1 VECVMKKYMQIVQVC
16 FVLAL
21 LGSAFVE
28 NPKAMG
34 RLPLNTPAA
43 AVYATATEQVSLAC
57 IKTTVKIYAL
67 PNSKSRLRGTLR
79 PDARCE
85 TEILEVVLVGNMYW
99 GRIGMNMYIPLEF
112 VY

>member
-1 VECVMKKYMQIVQVC
+1 MMKNKYIKIIPIC
-16 FVLAL
+16 FALAL
-21 LGSAFVE
+21 LGTTFAE
-28 NPKAMG
+28 KPQAMD
-34 RLPLNTPAA
+34 RLPMNTPAA
-43 AVYATATEQVSLAC
+43 ATEQVSLAC

-85 TEILEVVLVGNMYW
+85 TEILEVVLTGNMYW